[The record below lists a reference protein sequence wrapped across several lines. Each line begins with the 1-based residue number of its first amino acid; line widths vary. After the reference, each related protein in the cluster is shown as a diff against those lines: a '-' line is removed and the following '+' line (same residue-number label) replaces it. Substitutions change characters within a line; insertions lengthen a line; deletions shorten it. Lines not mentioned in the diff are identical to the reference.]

1 MGRRQRK
8 KKRKKTREIGRWKE
22 RERRSREYLMESGGV
37 YRSARQRRL
46 FHLVIQL
53 FSHLVDVVSP
63 CEGSGRTLRHPMQS
77 DRITLKNSKVMI
89 LWVSDRAIQSCRL
102 ENGWLQQVQMCL
114 QTLVPKSLQ
123 FRGCHSFSSSYIFHF
138 VSHFLAPRIQITDEQ
153 VCLCSEL
160 KFKKIPQSICD

>member
-1 MGRRQRK
+1 MTRSDRNERK
-8 KKRKKTREIGRWKE
+8 RETAGHITTECNKKNGTETEKKEEKENTREIGRWKE

-89 LWVSDRAIQSCRL
+89 LWVSDRAIQSCTLEKWMALAGLDVSLDVSPQIAPIQRL
-102 ENGWLQQVQMCL
+102 
-114 QTLVPKSLQ
+114 S
-123 FRGCHSFSSSYIFHF
+123 
-138 VSHFLAPRIQITDEQ
+138 
-153 VCLCSEL
+153 
-160 KFKKIPQSICD
+160 

>member
-102 ENGWLQQVQMCL
+102 EKWMALAGLDV
-114 QTLVPKSLQ
+114 SLD
-123 FRGCHSFSSSYIFHF
+123 
-138 VSHFLAPRIQITDEQ
+138 VSPQIAPIQR
-153 VCLCSEL
+153 LS
-160 KFKKIPQSICD
+160 

>member
-1 MGRRQRK
+1 MTRSDRNERKRETAGHITTECNKKNGTETK
-8 KKRKKTREIGRWKE
+8 KKEEKENKRNREMEK

-63 CEGSGRTLRHPMQS
+63 CEGSGHTLRHPMQS

-102 ENGWLQQVQMCL
+102 EKWMGLAGL
-114 QTLVPKSLQ
+114 DASLD
-123 FRGCHSFSSSYIFHF
+123 
-138 VSHFLAPRIQITDEQ
+138 VSPQIAPIQR
-153 VCLCSEL
+153 LS
-160 KFKKIPQSICD
+160 